1 MNHTTQT
8 KNMNRREILQRLAVI
23 SGGMIIAPSA
33 LTALDHWKNP
43 ALALLP
49 NAEKAPLLAEMA
61 DIIIPT
67 TDTPGAKAAQVDQ
80 YILLM
85 LKDCTPAAEVAKFWT
100 GLQTFED
107 NFQRQYGS
115 TFLAASADKRLEY
128 LQKLD
133 KGRDPFF
140 VGFKGL
146 AVAGYFTSEIGMT
159 QAQAYLPLPGTY
171 EADIPLKPGQKSW
184 ADYF

>member
-1 MNHTTQT
+1 
-8 KNMNRREILQRLAVI
+8 MNRREILQRLAVI
-23 SGGMIIAPSA
+23 SGGLIIAPSA
-33 LTALDHWKNP
+33 LSALDHWRNP
-43 ALALLP
+43 DLAILP

-85 LKDCTPAAEVAKFWT
+85 LKDCTPKAEVAKFWT
-100 GLQTFED
+100 GLQAFED
-107 NFQRQYGS
+107 DFQKQYGS
-115 TFLAASADKRLEY
+115 PFLAASADKRLDY

-133 KGRDPFF
+133 RNRDQFF
-140 VGFKGL
+140 VSFKGL

-159 QAQAYLPLPGTY
+159 QAP
-171 EADIPLKPGQKSW
+171 IFS
-184 ADYF
+184 

>member
-1 MNHTTQT
+1 
-8 KNMNRREILQRLAVI
+8 MNRREILQRLAVI

-33 LTALDHWKNP
+33 LSALEHWKTP
-43 ALALLP
+43 VLALLP

-67 TDTPGAKAAQVDQ
+67 TDTPGAKTALVDQ

-85 LKDCTPAAEVAKFWT
+85 LKDCTAPADAAKFWT

-107 NFQRQYGS
+107 NFKSQYGS
-115 TFLAASADKRLEY
+115 NFLLASADKRLDY

-133 KGRDPFF
+133 KSRDEFF
-140 VGFKGL
+140 KGFKWL
-146 AVAGYFTSEIGMT
+146 AVSGYFTSEIGMT
-159 QAQAYLPLPGTY
+159 QAQAYLPLPGKY

-184 ADYF
+184 ADYY